1 MADTVLKVRP
11 AAFGFNEQTAGNN
24 VFQSKTLL
32 SAEALQTAAVEE
44 FDAFV
49 SALRMQKIN
58 VVVIQDTAEPK
69 KPDAIFPNNWFCT
82 LPDGTV
88 ATFPMFAA
96 NRWVERRK
104 DIILTLKNEFV
115 IEHVED
121 WSMYEG
127 QQIFLEG
134 TGSMI
139 IDPRKKIIYACI
151 SPRTDKNLLEKFAAR
166 HGYTAVSFHSTDE
179 QGIEVYHTNVIMHLG
194 EDYVVICLES
204 IRDEDEKKSVQ
215 NTLTASGI
223 KNIIPISFAQVRT
236 YAGNMLQVKNI
247 EGKKITILS
256 MKAYHSLSPLQIVTL
271 RNYTALLPINIQT
284 IETVGGGSVMCMLA
298 EIFLPKK

>member
-1 MADTVLKVRP
+1 MPFFLIT
-11 AAFGFNEQTAGNN
+11 G
-24 VFQSKTLL
+24 
-32 SAEALQTAAVEE
+32 
-44 FDAFV
+44 
-49 SALRMQKIN
+49 
-58 VVVIQDTAEPK
+58 
-69 KPDAIFPNNWFCT
+69 FCT

-96 NRWVERRK
+96 NRRVERRQ
-104 DIILTLKNEFV
+104 DIVLRLKNEFV

-166 HGYTAVSFHSTDE
+166 HGYTAISFHSTDE

-194 EDYVVICLES
+194 EDYAVICLES
-204 IRDEDEKKSVQ
+204 IRDEEEKKIFAKHFNGFRNKKYYSHFFCAGTRLCRQ
-215 NTLTASGI
+215 YAASKKYRGK
-223 KNIIPISFAQVRT
+223 KNYHSE
-236 YAGNMLQVKNI
+236 YAGVSFTFSFPN
-247 EGKKITILS
+247 
-256 MKAYHSLSPLQIVTL
+256 
-271 RNYTALLPINIQT
+271 
-284 IETVGGGSVMCMLA
+284 
-298 EIFLPKK
+298 